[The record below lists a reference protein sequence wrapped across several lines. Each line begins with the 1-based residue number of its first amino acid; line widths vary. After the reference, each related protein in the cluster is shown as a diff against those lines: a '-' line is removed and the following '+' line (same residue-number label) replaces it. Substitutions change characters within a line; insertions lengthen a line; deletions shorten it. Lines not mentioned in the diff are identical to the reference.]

1 MTFIGKYA
9 FSGCHKIGKITISN
23 NDVTIEENAFH
34 SCNGLAKVE
43 LNSNVIVSKDYAQ
56 SSSIK
61 NLFGEQVQEY
71 VLGENVTSI
80 GENAFAGCSSLNTV
94 IIPKNVTSIKGNPF
108 INSHPLTIQVE
119 SDNSVYDSR
128 NNCNAIIRTA
138 DNALIT
144 GCYQTKIPS
153 GVKSIEDNAFYGD
166 INLKSISI
174 PFSVRTIGHSAFR
187 GCSDLTSI
195 GISDDITSIGDYAFA
210 GCGEL
215 TSFKV
220 PNNVTTIGESV
231 FADCKSLTSVTIP
244 NSVTSIGNKAFYNC
258 YRLASVN
265 IPNNV
270 TSIGEEAFAYC
281 YNIPSITIPSC
292 LTDIKTKAFYQCSGL
307 QSIQVESGN
316 PVYDSRNNCNAII
329 ETESNTLLL
338 GASLNTVIPNTVTSI
353 GNYAFTGYDELT
365 YINIPNGLKSIGEEA
380 FAGCYK
386 LPYIVLPESLVSIDD
401 YAFSS
406 CSNLEVY
413 CYAEQ
418 VPETGSYVFYF
429 PNTLHV
435 PAASINAYRNDEEWS
450 KFWHIV
456 ALKDDDPK
464 PTGIKNINQNTIIGQ
479 HYYSLDG
486 KRINQ
491 PQRGL
496 NIIKM
501 NDGTTRKV
509 VVK

>member
-1 MTFIGKYA
+1 
-9 FSGCHKIGKITISN
+9 
-23 NDVTIEENAFH
+23 
-34 SCNGLAKVE
+34 
-43 LNSNVIVSKDYAQ
+43 
-56 SSSIK
+56 
-61 NLFGEQVQEY
+61 
-71 VLGENVTSI
+71 VTSI

-418 VPETGSYVFYF
+418 VPETGIYVFDFAY
-429 PNTLHV
+429 TLHV